1 MGYFRDS
8 KGITLIELL
17 LVSTIMG
24 ILFSI
29 AIVVYNK
36 ILSNVKKDVDV
47 ILIKQIERDYEN
59 YLTIYDTTHSDET
72 FLNFMSLYYQEYLD
86 KVTYVDGS
94 VYHKELEPI
103 ETEEVP
109 FLKINI
115 GCFIRREY
123 GERIKRL

>member
-1 MGYFRDS
+1 MRYFRDS
-8 KGITLIELL
+8 KGMTLIELL
-17 LVSTIMG
+17 LVIIVMG

-29 AIVVYNK
+29 AIVGYNK

-59 YLTIYDTTHSDET
+59 FLTINDTTHSDET

-86 KVTYVDGS
+86 KVTYIDGS

-109 FLKINI
+109 FLKINYWM
-115 GCFIRREY
+115 FY
-123 GERIKRL
+123 PT